1 MLSRLSASAAV
12 VTGRTARQGLTAAAA
27 AAAAGSVAVV
37 RRHESQALVTDRIVG
52 DIDLTDVDVE
62 HYNTRGYLKVPQLLS
77 AAQLE
82 LWHAAADEALAA
94 LTEHE
99 LYSRDSEEDSRT
111 NLLSRRVDL
120 WPSSIALHE
129 LVNGAKCVIGRM
141 ACQLEDC
148 DAIRSYHDRALLQKG
163 YSDALNWTVDLPRWS
178 FDDVHAMSVWIA
190 LDDVH
195 MEDGCLHF
203 LRGSHL
209 VMRNTMDGNGRF
221 PEFGYSKHMN
231 SLLRKVPALLD
242 CEPQAIEMQAGDCIF
257 FNALTVHAAGA
268 NMTPYDRRAMS
279 IQLMPAGTT
288 FNGKQGFLTKE
299 EFESLKVGDK
309 LDNDERHPLLFSKE
323 GGAVC

>member
-1 MLSRLSASAAV
+1 MRCVCMCVHVCACVCMCVCVKHVKTIQPHLSHTRSHAPCPSSA
-12 VTGRTARQGLTAAAA
+12 Q
-27 AAAAGSVAVV
+27 
-37 RRHESQALVTDRIVG
+37 Q
-52 DIDLTDVDVE
+52 
-62 HYNTRGYLKVPQLLS
+62 Q
-77 AAQLE
+77 
-82 LWHAAADEALAA
+82 ALAA

-195 MEDGCLHF
+195 MG
-203 LRGSHL
+203 
-209 VMRNTMDGNGRF
+209 
-221 PEFGYSKHMN
+221 
-231 SLLRKVPALLD
+231 
-242 CEPQAIEMQAGDCIF
+242 
-257 FNALTVHAAGA
+257 
-268 NMTPYDRRAMS
+268 
-279 IQLMPAGTT
+279 
-288 FNGKQGFLTKE
+288 
-299 EFESLKVGDK
+299 
-309 LDNDERHPLLFSKE
+309 
-323 GGAVC
+323 